1 MLSIRTEA
9 ISSEEVV
16 GAFCLS
22 ADQAVLLCHYA
33 LITFPMSAILIG
45 AAIRISS
52 RDFVVALAACPDVL
66 AEGALGEV
74 VAFIS
79 FVDKSR
85 DF

>member
-1 MLSIRTEA
+1 M
-9 ISSEEVV
+9 
-16 GAFCLS
+16 
-22 ADQAVLLCHYA
+22 
-33 LITFPMSAILIG
+33 PAILIG

-79 FVDKSR
+79 FVDNSR